1 MGGSRLFDSNLTA
14 CLYFVFSDKALGFEV
29 KKATK

>member
-1 MGGSRLFDSNLTA
+1 MGERLFDSNLKA

-29 KKATK
+29 KKAKK